1 MAFDVGY
8 VRGLFPSLG
17 DGWIHFD
24 PQAGMPIPDSVS
36 SAVSTGFR
44 QFSAPPSPLYPT
56 GRATADVTDRAR
68 RAIADLVG
76 GDPAGVVLGNSR
88 LSLISALTE
97 SRLSSRKAGGDIVVS
112 RTDDEE
118 NIIPWLRLAK
128 RSGWNTRWAEID
140 VETGELPSWQYE
152 KLLTGPV
159 SVVTV
164 SMASTVTGVLT
175 DLQPIA
181 PGAAH
186 ARALFV
192 VDATSAAP
200 FHTLDIKELGADVVV
215 VSVQRWGGPPVAAM
229 VFADPGRINALESVS
244 LDPQATGPARLEP
257 ERVSGALLAGTVASV
272 DYLAGLD
279 EDSGGE
285 RRHRLTTAI
294 SGQAEYLGRLMVY
307 LRSTLENLSQ
317 VHVIGE
323 SANRVPLLSF
333 TFSGVSSD
341 KVVQRLADNG
351 VRALAGVPSRA
362 LDVMG
367 VNDFGGAVTI
377 GLGPYSTPVEVDH
390 LARTLASLG

>member
-1 MAFDVGY
+1 MAFDVAY

-24 PQAGMPIPDSVS
+24 PQAGMMIPNSVS
-36 SAVSTGFR
+36 TAVSTGFR
-44 QFSAPPSPLYPT
+44 QFAAPPDPLYPS

-88 LSLISALTE
+88 FSLLSALGE
-97 SRLSSRKAGGDIVVS
+97 SLLASRKAVGDVVVS

-118 NIIPWLRLAK
+118 NIGPWLRLAK
-128 RSGWNTRWAEID
+128 RSGWNVRWGEIA

-152 KLLTGPV
+152 RLLSGPV

-164 SMASTVTGVLT
+164 AMASSVTGVVT
-175 DLQPIA
+175 DLAPIA
-181 PGAAH
+181 DGAGH

-200 FHTLDIKELGADVVV
+200 FRTLDIRKLGADVMV
-215 VSVQRWGGPPVAAM
+215 VSAQRWGGPPVAAM
-229 VFADPGRINALESVS
+229 VFADPGRIASLESVS
-244 LDPQATGPARLEP
+244 LDPRATGPSRLEP

-272 DYLAGLD
+272 EYLANLD
-279 EDSGGE
+279 EDAIGK
-285 RRHRLTTAI
+285 RRHRLTAAI
-294 SGQAEYLGRLMVY
+294 SGQGEYLDRLMTY
-307 LRSTLENLSQ
+307 LRSTLENLNQ

-333 TFSGVSSD
+333 TVAGISAD
-341 KVVQRLADNG
+341 KVVRRLADNG
-351 VRALAGVPSRA
+351 IRALTGIPSRA

-367 VNDFGGAVTI
+367 VNDFGGAITI

-390 LARTLASLG
+390 LVRTLASLG

>member
-1 MAFDVGY
+1 MSFDVAY

-24 PQAGMPIPDSVS
+24 PQAGMLIPNSVS
-36 SAVSTGFR
+36 TAVSTGFR
-44 QFSAPPSPLYPT
+44 QFAAPPNPLYPS
-56 GRATADVTDRAR
+56 GRASADVTDRAR

-88 LSLISALTE
+88 FSLMSALTE
-97 SRLSSRKAGGDIVVS
+97 SLLASHKSVGDVVVS

-118 NIIPWLRLAK
+118 NIVPWLRLAK
-128 RSGWNTRWAEID
+128 RSGWSPRWAEID
-140 VETGELPSWQYE
+140 VETGELPAWQFE

-164 SMASTVTGVLT
+164 SMASSVTGVIT
-175 DLQPIA
+175 DLEPIVD
-181 PGAAH
+181 GAVH
-186 ARALFV
+186 ARALLV

-200 FHTLDIKELGADVVV
+200 FDTLDINEIGADVMV
-215 VSVQRWGGPPVAAM
+215 VSAQRWGGPPVAAM
-229 VFADPGRINALESVS
+229 VFADPDRLNALESVS
-244 LDPQATGPARLEP
+244 LDPSATGPARLEP

-272 DYLAGLD
+272 EYLANLD
-279 EDSGGE
+279 EEAKGK
-285 RRHRLTTAI
+285 RRQRLTTAI
-294 SGQAEYLGRLMVY
+294 KGQSEYLDRLLTY
-307 LRSTLENLSQ
+307 LRSTLENLNQ

-333 TFSGVSSD
+333 TVANVGAD
-341 KVVQRLADNG
+341 KVVRRLADNG
-351 VRALAGVPSRA
+351 VRALTGIPSRA
-362 LDVMG
+362 FDVMG

-390 LARTLASLG
+390 LVRTLASLG